1 MSNIKLK
8 TFYDPSTYTLTYLIY
23 DEKSSNAVIIDP
35 VLNYDAASSTT
46 SKESIEELNNF
57 IHENKLSPG
66 LILETHAHA
75 DHITGA
81 HELKRIYSNIKIG
94 VGEGITK
101 VQKVFKKAFNL
112 TELNDEGAQFDYLLK
127 DGEIVEVGTIAVKTI
142 ATPGHTPACVSF
154 LIEDMVF
161 TGDALFMP
169 DYGTGR
175 CDFPEGSAE
184 DLYHSIHEKL
194 YALPKETRVYVG
206 HDYRPGGRELK
217 YETTI
222 EESQQSNIQLKLET
236 SKEEFV
242 AFRTTRDAGLNAPK
256 LLLPSIQI
264 NINAGEMPQAE
275 ANGIR
280 YLKIPVNEKK

>member
-81 HELKRIYSNIKIG
+81 YELKRIYSNIKIG

-206 HDYRPGGRELK
+206 HDYQPGGRELK

-222 EESQQSNIQLKLET
+222 EESRQSNIQLKLET

-256 LLLPSIQI
+256 LLLPSIQV

>member
-81 HELKRIYSNIKIG
+81 YELKRIYSNIKIG

-112 TELNDEGAQFDYLLK
+112 TELNDEDS
-127 DGEIVEVGTIAVKTI
+127 V
-142 ATPGHTPACVSF
+142 
-154 LIEDMVF
+154 
-161 TGDALFMP
+161 
-169 DYGTGR
+169 
-175 CDFPEGSAE
+175 
-184 DLYHSIHEKL
+184 
-194 YALPKETRVYVG
+194 
-206 HDYRPGGRELK
+206 
-217 YETTI
+217 
-222 EESQQSNIQLKLET
+222 
-236 SKEEFV
+236 
-242 AFRTTRDAGLNAPK
+242 
-256 LLLPSIQI
+256 
-264 NINAGEMPQAE
+264 
-275 ANGIR
+275 
-280 YLKIPVNEKK
+280 

>member
-1 MSNIKLK
+1 
-8 TFYDPSTYTLTYLIY
+8 
-23 DEKSSNAVIIDP
+23 
-35 VLNYDAASSTT
+35 
-46 SKESIEELNNF
+46 
-57 IHENKLSPG
+57 
-66 LILETHAHA
+66 
-75 DHITGA
+75 
-81 HELKRIYSNIKIG
+81 
-94 VGEGITK
+94 
-101 VQKVFKKAFNL
+101 
-112 TELNDEGAQFDYLLK
+112 
-127 DGEIVEVGTIAVKTI
+127 
-142 ATPGHTPACVSF
+142 
-154 LIEDMVF
+154 
-161 TGDALFMP
+161 MP

-236 SKEEFV
+236 SKEAFIE
-242 AFRTTRDAGLNAPK
+242 FRTTRDAGLNAPK

-280 YLKIPVNEKK
+280 YLKIPIND